1 MKNENPQSSSN
12 SHNIKFRSGEQEI
25 KKETRYDFSNVET
38 RVLIKYPEFR
48 ESRELEFLYF
58 KNLNFII
65 MAFNFTHF
73 YIQNFY
79 LNFK

>member
-1 MKNENPQSSSN
+1 MWGEDILQTIKYSSGNAIESRI
-12 SHNIKFRSGEQEI
+12 S
-25 KKETRYDFSNVET
+25 
-38 RVLIKYPEFR
+38 IKYPEFR
-48 ESRELEFLYF
+48 ESRELDFLYF